1 LNFERFTAWKMITAR
16 QSDTGAQ
23 IGNIRTIIRIAI
35 AGIAI
40 SMIVMLLSVSIVQGF
55 QREIR
60 KKVIGFGGHIQ
71 ITNIQTSDSYEGFP
85 IKIDQPFYPEVDTLE
100 SVDNIQ
106 VFAQKAGIVKTKS
119 EIHGVVF
126 KGVSEDYNWR
136 FFEEGLEEG
145 QIPRFSYSRSTDSV
159 LISREIANKLN
170 LEIGDGITV
179 YFVKN
184 DKPRPRKFV
193 LSGIYQTGLEG
204 FDDLFVFGDITYVQ
218 KLNDWNDDEVG
229 GFEIN
234 LNNYDDLFATN
245 DIIFESLPFE
255 LRSTTIVSR
264 HSDIFGWLELQDVN
278 VYIII
283 GLMILVASIN
293 MSSALLILIL
303 NRMRMIGILKALG
316 AVNWS
321 IRKVFVYLA
330 GYLIIM
336 GLFWGNLIGLSV
348 ALVQK
353 YLKVIKL
360 PQETYYI
367 PHVPIEFQFTDI
379 FALNSFTLLLCIIV
393 LFIPSY
399 IITRIKPTE
408 SIQFN

>member
-1 LNFERFTAWKMITAR
+1 MITAR
-16 QSDTGAQ
+16 QSDSGAQ
-23 IGNIRTIIRIAI
+23 IRNISTIIRIAI

-40 SMIVMLLSVSIVQGF
+40 SMIVMFLSVSIVQGF

-85 IKIDQPFYPEVDTLE
+85 INIDQPFYPELDTLT
-100 SVDNIQ
+100 SVENIQ

-119 EIHGVVF
+119 EIHGIVF

-145 QIPRFSYSRSTDSV
+145 QIPRFKIGRSTDSV
-159 LISREIANKLN
+159 IISRDIANKLD
-170 LEIGDGITV
+170 LKLGDVITV
-179 YFVKN
+179 YFVK
-184 DKPRPRKFV
+184 DDRPRPRKFV

-204 FDDLFVFGDITYVQ
+204 FDDVFIFGDIAYVQ
-218 KLNDWNDDEVG
+218 KLNNWNENEVG

-234 LNNYDDLFATN
+234 LNSYDEVFATN
-245 DIIFESLPFE
+245 EMIFESLPFE
-255 LRSTTIVSR
+255 LRSTTIVSK

-316 AVNWS
+316 ASNWS

-330 GYLIIM
+330 GYLILM
-336 GLFWGNLIGLSV
+336 GLFWGNLVGISL
-348 ALVQK
+348 ALLQK
-353 YLKVIKL
+353 HLKLLKL

-367 PHVPIEFQFTDI
+367 SHVPIEFNLTDI
-379 FALNSFTLLLCIIV
+379 FALNSFTLLLCIMV
-393 LFIPSY
+393 LLIPSY
-399 IITRIKPTE
+399 IITRIRPTE